1 MNKGL
6 ILPLAVAGIGVI
18 AFPPA
23 QARDTFRSSPF
34 HRCTMAALAVKP
46 GRVVKA
52 EQYTYEGR
60 HTKSTSLATTVLVG
74 N

>member
-34 HRCTMAALAVKP
+34 HRCAMAAVKP
-46 GRVVKA
+46 GQALKA
-52 EQYTYEGR
+52 EQYVYEGR
-60 HTKSTSLATTVLVG
+60 RATKSTSLATTALVG